1 MEISQYLYKS
11 TCRSTLYTKGPAAY
25 NHFPA
30 SKIWGTRWRK
40 SRFKWSLFRLDPPVL
55 GDMLRDVFQLHQYNV
70 YIYIYYYILYIYTL
84 DIYTLYICINLRV
97 ESLITKVISLL
108 LSTLSHPVAS
118 QTPNDCLSNMDA
130 DSFTHGYDCWVGK
143 CRKHT
148 VWWGKPLAQLLAW
161 IQKAAGTVLHW
172 DANMKSHDTRVFHI
186 SNA

>member
-1 MEISQYLYKS
+1 MGCLKKKLGRTLLFVKRTVHEPLKAICPWKFLSISIKVHAEVL
-11 TCRSTLYTKGPAAY
+11 C
-25 NHFPA
+25 
-30 SKIWGTRWRK
+30 TRRA
-40 SRFKWSLFRLDPPVL
+40 LQHTTT
-55 GDMLRDVFQLHQYNV
+55 FQLQRFEAQGEGKVGLNDLYFVLTPLFLVTCYATCSNCINIM
-70 YIYIYYYILYIYTL
+70 YIYILLYTIYIYTL

-148 VWWGKPLAQLLAW
+148 V
-161 IQKAAGTVLHW
+161 
-172 DANMKSHDTRVFHI
+172 
-186 SNA
+186 